1 MAMSDYMRRLRERV
15 GHEFLLIPSVA
26 AILRDPD
33 GRILLVQGVEGSWQ
47 LPGGAI
53 DPDEAPEDALR
64 RECLEEANAVVQP
77 TRLLAAVGGP
87 EHRLTYA
94 NGDEIGFVI
103 SVYEAE
109 LVEGDLRPDDDET
122 QAVRWFEPE
131 ELEVL
136 PMRDPTRATLATLG
150 FVG

>member
-1 MAMSDYMRRLRERV
+1 MGMSDYMRRLREKV
-15 GHEFLLIPSVA
+15 GHEFVLIPSVA
-26 AILRDPD
+26 AILRDSG
-33 GRILLVQGVEGSWQ
+33 GRILLVQGMEGCWQ

-53 DPDEAPEDALR
+53 DPDETPEDALR
-64 RECLEEANAVVQP
+64 RECLEEANAVVRP

-109 LVEGDLRPDDDET
+109 LVEGELRPDNDET
-122 QAVRWFEPE
+122 RAVRWFEPG
-131 ELEVL
+131 ELPGL
-136 PMRDPTRATLATLG
+136 PMSDPTRATLATLG